1 MSACVAGISW
11 TIDGGSFRF
20 VWPAS
25 SITRKPPGKRRGG
38 KSKRNEDACVL
49 LVRGA
54 PHSALLTSDIGV
66 RQEDFLLDGGVA
78 NRSEERRVGKEC
90 GRTCRHRWLP
100 DHSKKKQK
108 W

>member
-38 KSKRNEDACVL
+38 KSKRNDDACVL

-54 PHSALLTSDIGV
+54 HHSALLTSDIGV
-66 RQEDFLLDGGVA
+66 RQEAFLLDGGLA
-78 NRSEERRVGKEC
+78 NVDLVMAGHHGSRKIGRASWWERV
-90 GRTCRHRWLP
+90 L
-100 DHSKKKQK
+100 
-108 W
+108 